1 MPQGIFFCGIF
12 KYNGNIKV
20 AHTKAQGGKMNNH
33 IHWYP
38 GHIAKAERLL
48 KEKLNLV
55 DVVLEVLDARIPV
68 SSSYGST
75 EVLFKNK
82 PRIILLNKCDL
93 SDPLENLKWKKI
105 IEEKTGAICLLTTN
119 AGAKDTNLIIN
130 KIIEISKPVI
140 DKMVS
145 KGLLPRPVRVMVAG
159 MPNVGKSSTINRLI
173 KKSKTK
179 IGAKAGVT
187 RQQQWVR
194 VHEKIELLD
203 TPGII
208 PMKQENQEAALK
220 LAFVNSIGEN
230 SYDNE
235 YAAAE
240 LLKILSTKYEQNLRD
255 YYNLDNCDITIENI
269 ALKRNWIVKA
279 GKPDITRCAQFILTN
294 FRDGKIGKFT
304 LDEY

>member
-1 MPQGIFFCGIF
+1 
-12 KYNGNIKV
+12 
-20 AHTKAQGGKMNNH
+20 MNNH

-55 DVVLEVLDARIPV
+55 DVILEVLDARIPF
-68 SSSYGST
+68 SSAYGNT
-75 EVLFKNK
+75 EALFRNK

-93 SDPLENLKWKKI
+93 SDPSENLKWQKK
-105 IEEKTGAICLLTTN
+105 IEEKTGAVCLLTTN

-140 DKMVS
+140 DKMIQ

-208 PMKQENQEAALK
+208 PMKQPDQEAALK

-230 SYDNE
+230 AYDNE
-235 YAAAE
+235 YAAVE

-269 ALKRNWIVKA
+269 ALARNWIVKA

-304 LDEY
+304 LDEC

>member
-1 MPQGIFFCGIF
+1 
-12 KYNGNIKV
+12 
-20 AHTKAQGGKMNNH
+20 MNNH

-55 DVVLEVLDARIPV
+55 DVILEVLDARIPI
-68 SSSYGST
+68 SSAYGNT
-75 EVLFKNK
+75 KTLFQNK

-93 SDPLENLKWKKI
+93 SDSNENLKWKKI
-105 IEEKTGAICLLTTN
+105 LEEKTGAICLL
-119 AGAKDTNLIIN
+119 
-130 KIIEISKPVI
+130 
-140 DKMVS
+140 VS
-145 KGLLPRPVRVMVAG
+145 KGLLPRPIRVMVAG

-208 PMKQENQEAALK
+208 PMKQDNQEVALK

-230 SYDNE
+230 AYDNE
-235 YAAAE
+235 YAAQE
-240 LLKILSTKYEQNLRD
+240 LLKLLVKKYEQNLKD
-255 YYNLDNCDITIENI
+255 YYNLEDLDITIENI
-269 ALKRNWIVKA
+269 ALKRNWIVKE
-279 GKPDITRCAQFILTN
+279 GKPDIVRCSQFILSN

-304 LDEY
+304 LDEYGD

>member
-1 MPQGIFFCGIF
+1 MHFLQQ
-12 KYNGNIKV
+12 
-20 AHTKAQGGKMNNH
+20 AGKMNNH

-48 KEKLNLV
+48 KEKLKLI
-55 DVVLEVLDARIPV
+55 DVILEVLDARIPL
-68 SSSYGST
+68 SSAYNNSAA
-75 EVLFKNK
+75 LFKDK

-93 SDPLENLKWKKI
+93 SDDSENLKWKKI

-119 AGAKDTNLIIN
+119 SNAKDTNLIIN

-145 KGLLPRPVRVMVAG
+145 KGLLPRPIRVMVAG

-220 LAFVNSIGEN
+220 LACVNSIGEN

-235 YAAAE
+235 YAAGE
-240 LLKILSTKYEQNLRD
+240 LLKILSRKYEQNLRD
-255 YYNLDNCDITIENI
+255 YYNLDDCDITIENI
-269 ALKRNWIVKA
+269 AYKRNWIIKE
-279 GKPDITRCAQFILTN
+279 GKPDIKRCAQFILSN

-304 LDEY
+304 LDEC

>member
-1 MPQGIFFCGIF
+1 MPQKSISAAFLSIIAYINNVHFC
-12 KYNGNIKV
+12 
-20 AHTKAQGGKMNNH
+20 TSGGRMNNH

-55 DVVLEVLDARIPV
+55 DVVLEVLDARIPA
-68 SSSYGST
+68 SSSYGNT
-75 EVLFKNK
+75 EALFKNK

-93 SDPLENLKWKKI
+93 SDPSENSKWQKK
-105 IEEKTGAICLLTTN
+105 IEEKTGAVCLLTTN

-140 DKMVS
+140 DKMVQ
-145 KGLLPRPVRVMVAG
+145 KGLLPRPARVMVAG

-230 SYDNE
+230 AYDNE
-235 YAAAE
+235 YAAVE
-240 LLKILSTKYEQNLRD
+240 LLKILGAKYEQNLRD
-255 YYNLDNCDITIENI
+255 YYNLKDYDITIENI
-269 ALKRNWIVKA
+269 ALARNWIVKE

-294 FRDGKIGKFT
+294 FREGKIGKFT
-304 LDEY
+304 LDEC

>member
-1 MPQGIFFCGIF
+1 
-12 KYNGNIKV
+12 
-20 AHTKAQGGKMNNH
+20 MNNH

-55 DVVLEVLDARIPV
+55 DVVLEVLDARIPI
-68 SSSYGST
+68 SSSYGNT

-93 SDPLENLKWKKI
+93 SDPSENSKWQKR
-105 IEEKTGAICLLTTN
+105 IEEKTGSICLLTTN
-119 AGAKDTNLIIN
+119 SNAKDTNLIIN

-145 KGLLPRPVRVMVAG
+145 KGLLPRPIRVMVAG

-194 VHEKIELLD
+194 VNEKIELLD

-230 SYDNE
+230 AYDSE
-235 YAAAE
+235 YAAQE
-240 LLKILSTKYEQNLRD
+240 LLKILAKKYEQNLRN
-255 YYNLDNCDITIENI
+255 YYNLENCDITIQDI
-269 ALKRNWIVKA
+269 ALKRNWIVKE
-279 GKPDITRCAQFILTN
+279 GKPDITRCSQFILSN
-294 FRDGKIGKFT
+294 FREGKIGKFT
-304 LDEY
+304 LDEF

>member
-20 AHTKAQGGKMNNH
+20 AHAKAQGGKMNNH

-93 SDPLENLKWKKI
+93 SDPSENLKWKKI

-140 DKMVS
+140 DKMVL

-220 LAFVNSIGEN
+220 LAFVNS
-230 SYDNE
+230 
-235 YAAAE
+235 
-240 LLKILSTKYEQNLRD
+240 
-255 YYNLDNCDITIENI
+255 
-269 ALKRNWIVKA
+269 
-279 GKPDITRCAQFILTN
+279 
-294 FRDGKIGKFT
+294 KIGRASCR
-304 LDEY
+304 ERV

>member
-1 MPQGIFFCGIF
+1 MS
-12 KYNGNIKV
+12 
-20 AHTKAQGGKMNNH
+20 H

-38 GHIAKAERLL
+38 GHIAKAERAL

-55 DVVLEVLDARIPV
+55 DVILEVLDARIPK
-68 SSSYGST
+68 SSSYGDT
-75 EVLFKNK
+75 KALFKDK

-93 SDPLENLKWKKI
+93 SDDIENLKWKKY
-105 IEEKTGAICLLTTN
+105 IEEKTGTVCLLTSN
-119 AGAKDTNLIIN
+119 GSHKDTNLIIN
-130 KIIEISKPVI
+130 KILEVSKPVTE
-140 DKMVS
+140 KMMQ
-145 KGLLPRPVRVMVAG
+145 KGLLPRPIRTMVAG

-173 KKSKTK
+173 KRAKTK
-179 IGAKAGVT
+179 TGARAGVT

-230 SYDNE
+230 AYDNE
-235 YAAAE
+235 YAAVE
-240 LLKILSTKYEQNLRD
+240 LLKILGAKYEQNLRD
-255 YYNLDNCDITIENI
+255 YYNLKDYDITIENI
-269 ALKRNWIVKA
+269 ALARNWIVKE

-294 FRDGKIGKFT
+294 FREGKIGKFT
-304 LDEY
+304 LDEC